1 MYLSDVDKRMI
12 YGEGGLANQF
22 SMQILIRLGEIY
34 GAKRMVPIKSAH
46 VGCVYPQFGAAI
58 EIMKKVD
65 DLEGEF
71 CVPTTANPVLNPINF
86 NRWNELNEPLKLQ
99 KLAKKQIAYV
109 LKMGVIPVW
118 TCTPYFEGNLPHYG
132 EMISWEESSAVIF
145 ANSVL
150 GARTNRTTIGVDIA
164 SSIVGRVP
172 EYGLLLDRNRKANI
186 LIKLNFEPKS
196 LFEYGT
202 LGYIIGKLCG
212 GKIPVIENLPESTN
226 VNHLKVL
233 GASMATKGGISI
245 FHAVGIT
252 PEARTKEEAFQNTKP
267 EYEYVITRKN
277 IKDSI
282 IELNTAKNKKV
293 DAIAIGCPHA
303 GIEEIK
309 ELAILLSGKKIN
321 KDLHFCIFS
330 SERTIELAKK
340 MKFVNIIKEAG
351 AKIFPGSCLVFQST
365 KLWGW
370 KSVATNS
377 AKYSLTLPS
386 KPNELEAYY
395 TSLEECVDLAV
406 R

>member
-1 MYLSDVDKRMI
+1 MYLSDIDKRVI

-86 NRWNELNEPLKLQ
+86 NKWNELNEPLKLQ

-109 LKMGVIPVW
+109 LKMGAIPVW

-150 GARTNRTTIGVDIA
+150 GARSNRTTIGVDIA

-233 GASMATKGGISI
+233 GSSMATKGGISI

-267 EYEYVITRKN
+267 EFEYAITRKN

-309 ELAILLSGKKIN
+309 ELAILLSGKKVN

-340 MKFVNIIKEAG
+340 MKFVNIIKGAG

-377 AKYSLTLPS
+377 AKYALTLPS
-386 KPNELEAYY
+386 EPNELEVYY

>member
-1 MYLSDVDKRMI
+1 MYLSDIDKKMI
-12 YGEGGLANQF
+12 YGEGSLADQF
-22 SMQILIRLGEIY
+22 SMQILTRLGEIY
-34 GAKRMVPIKSAH
+34 GAKRMIPIKSAH
-46 VGCVYPQFGAAI
+46 IGCLSPQFGAAI
-58 EIMKKVD
+58 EITKKFA
-65 DLEGEF
+65 DLEGKC
-71 CVPTTANPVLNPINF
+71 CVPTTTNPTLNPINF
-86 NRWNELNEPLKLQ
+86 NKWNELNEPLKLQ
-99 KLAKKQIAYV
+99 KLTKKQIGHV
-109 LKMGVIPVW
+109 LKMGMIPVW

-132 EMISWEESSAVIF
+132 EMISWDESSCVIF

-150 GARTNRTTIGVDIA
+150 GAKTNRTTIGVNIA

-172 EYGLLLDRNRKANI
+172 EYGLLLDRNRKGDI
-186 LIKLNFEPKS
+186 LIKLRFEPKS

-252 PEARTKEEAFQNTKP
+252 PEARTKEEAFQNSKP
-267 EYEYVITRKN
+267 EFEYVVTRKD

-321 KDLHFCIFS
+321 KNLHFCIFT

-340 MKFVNIIKEAG
+340 MEFVNIIKESG
-351 AKIFPGSCLVFQST
+351 AKIFLGSCLVFQST

-370 KSVATNS
+370 KSIATNA
-377 AKYSLTLPS
+377 AKLALSLPS
-386 KPNELEAYY
+386 KPNELDVYY
-395 TSLEECVDLAV
+395 TSLGECVDLAV

>member
-1 MYLSDVDKRMI
+1 MYLSDIDKRMI

-86 NRWNELNEPLKLQ
+86 NKWNELNEPLKLQ

-109 LKMGVIPVW
+109 LKMGAIPVW

-233 GASMATKGGISI
+233 GSSMATKGGISI

-340 MKFVNIIKEAG
+340 MKFVNIIKGAG

-377 AKYSLTLPS
+377 AKYALTLPS
-386 KPNELEAYY
+386 KPNELEVYY

>member
-1 MYLSDVDKRMI
+1 MYLSDIDKRMI

-86 NRWNELNEPLKLQ
+86 NKWNELNEPLKLQ

-109 LKMGVIPVW
+109 LKMGAIPVW

-233 GASMATKGGISI
+233 GSSMATKGGISI

-340 MKFVNIIKEAG
+340 MKFVNIIKGAG

-377 AKYSLTLPS
+377 AKYALTLPS

>member
-1 MYLSDVDKRMI
+1 MYLSDIDKRMI

-86 NRWNELNEPLKLQ
+86 NKWNELNEPLKLQ

-109 LKMGVIPVW
+109 LKMGAIPVW

-233 GASMATKGGISI
+233 GSSMATKGGISI

-252 PEARTKEEAFQNTKP
+252 PEARTKEEAFQNTNP

-340 MKFVNIIKEAG
+340 MKFVNIIKGAG

-377 AKYSLTLPS
+377 AKYALTLPS
-386 KPNELEAYY
+386 KPNELEVYY

>member
-1 MYLSDVDKRMI
+1 MRKRTAKNLADDLRPRANASFISGHYTQTQDPHNSLS
-12 YGEGGLANQF
+12 
-22 SMQILIRLGEIY
+22 
-34 GAKRMVPIKSAH
+34 
-46 VGCVYPQFGAAI
+46 PQFGAAI
-58 EIMKKVD
+58 EITEKFA
-65 DLEGEF
+65 DLEGKC
-71 CVPTTANPVLNPINF
+71 CVPTTTNPTLNPINF
-86 NRWNELNEPLKLQ
+86 NKWNELNEPLKLQ

-186 LIKLNFEPKS
+186 LIKLNFEPKN

-212 GKIPVIENLPESTN
+212 GKIPVIENLPETSN

-233 GASMATKGGISI
+233 GSSMATKGGISI

-252 PEARTKEEAFQNTKP
+252 PEARTKEEAFQNSKP
-267 EYEYVITRKN
+267 EFEYVITRKD

-340 MKFVNIIKEAG
+340 MEFVNIIKRSG

-370 KSVATNS
+370 ESVATNS
-377 AKYSLTLPS
+377 AKYALTLPS
-386 KPNELEAYY
+386 KPNELEVYY
-395 TSLEECVDLAV
+395 TNLKECVDLAV

>member
-1 MYLSDVDKRMI
+1 MYLSDIDKRMI

-86 NRWNELNEPLKLQ
+86 NKWNELNEPLKLQ

-109 LKMGVIPVW
+109 LKMGAIPVW

-212 GKIPVIENLPESTN
+212 GKIPVIENLAESTN

-233 GASMATKGGISI
+233 GSSMATKGGISI

-267 EYEYVITRKN
+267 EYEYVITQKN

-340 MKFVNIIKEAG
+340 MKFVNIIKGAG

-377 AKYSLTLPS
+377 AKYALTLPS
-386 KPNELEAYY
+386 KPNELEVYY
-395 TSLEECVDLAV
+395 ASLEECVDLAV

>member
-1 MYLSDVDKRMI
+1 MYLSDIDKRMI

-65 DLEGEF
+65 DLGGEF
-71 CVPTTANPVLNPINF
+71 CVPTTANPILNPINF
-86 NRWNELNEPLKLQ
+86 NKWNELNEPLKLQ

-109 LKMGVIPVW
+109 LKMGAIPVW

-164 SSIVGRVP
+164 SPIVGRVP

-212 GKIPVIENLPESTN
+212 GKVPVIENLPESTN

-233 GASMATKGGISI
+233 GSSMATKGGISI

-340 MKFVNIIKEAG
+340 MKFVNIIKGAG

-377 AKYSLTLPS
+377 AKYALTLPS
-386 KPNELEAYY
+386 KPNELEVYY
-395 TSLEECVDLAV
+395 TNLKECVDLAV

>member
-1 MYLSDVDKRMI
+1 MYLSDIDKRMI

-65 DLEGEF
+65 DLGGEF
-71 CVPTTANPVLNPINF
+71 CVPTTANPILNPINF
-86 NRWNELNEPLKLQ
+86 NKWNELNEPLKLQ

-109 LKMGVIPVW
+109 LKMGAIPVW

-212 GKIPVIENLPESTN
+212 GKVPVIENLPESTN

-233 GASMATKGGISI
+233 GSSMATKGGISI

-340 MKFVNIIKEAG
+340 MKFVNIIKGAG

-377 AKYSLTLPS
+377 AKYALTLPS
-386 KPNELEAYY
+386 KPNELEVYY
-395 TSLEECVDLAV
+395 TNLKECVDLAV

>member
-1 MYLSDVDKRMI
+1 MYLSDIDKRMI

-86 NRWNELNEPLKLQ
+86 NKWNELNEPLKLQ

-109 LKMGVIPVW
+109 LKMGAIPVW

-196 LFEYGT
+196 LFEHGT

-233 GASMATKGGISI
+233 GSSMATKGGISV

-309 ELAILLSGKKIN
+309 ELATLLSGKKIN

-340 MKFVNIIKEAG
+340 MKFVNIIKGAG

-377 AKYSLTLPS
+377 AKYALTLPS
-386 KPNELEAYY
+386 KPNELEVYY

>member
-1 MYLSDVDKRMI
+1 MYLSDIDKRMI

-86 NRWNELNEPLKLQ
+86 NKWNELNEPLKLQ

-109 LKMGVIPVW
+109 LKMGAIPVW

-233 GASMATKGGISI
+233 GSSMATKGGISI

-267 EYEYVITRKN
+267 EYEYVITQKN

-340 MKFVNIIKEAG
+340 MKFVNIIKGAG

-377 AKYSLTLPS
+377 AKYALTLPS
-386 KPNELEAYY
+386 KPNELEVYY
-395 TSLEECVDLAV
+395 TSLKECVDLAV

>member
-1 MYLSDVDKRMI
+1 MYLSDIDKRMI

-34 GAKRMVPIKSAH
+34 GARRMVPIKSAH

-65 DLEGEF
+65 DLEGKF

-86 NRWNELNEPLKLQ
+86 NKWNELNEPLKLQ
-99 KLAKKQIAYV
+99 KLAKQQIAYV
-109 LKMGVIPVW
+109 LKMGAIPVW

-252 PEARTKEEAFQNTKP
+252 PEARTKEEAFQNSKP
-267 EYEYVITRKN
+267 EFEYVITRKD

-282 IELNTAKNKKV
+282 IELNTAKNIKV

-309 ELAILLSGKKIN
+309 KLAILLSGKKIN

-340 MKFVNIIKEAG
+340 MEFINIIKGSG

-377 AKYSLTLPS
+377 AKYALTLPS
-386 KPNELEAYY
+386 KPNELEVYY

>member
-1 MYLSDVDKRMI
+1 MYLSDIDKRMI

-86 NRWNELNEPLKLQ
+86 NKWNELNEPLKLQ

-109 LKMGVIPVW
+109 LKMGAIPVW

-212 GKIPVIENLPESTN
+212 GKVPVIENLPESTN

-233 GASMATKGGISI
+233 GSSMATKGGISI

-340 MKFVNIIKEAG
+340 MKFVNIIKGAG

-377 AKYSLTLPS
+377 AKYALTLPS
-386 KPNELEAYY
+386 KPNELEVYY
-395 TSLEECVDLAV
+395 TNLKECVDLAV

>member
-1 MYLSDVDKRMI
+1 MYLSDIDKRVI

-86 NRWNELNEPLKLQ
+86 NKWNELNEPLKLQ

-109 LKMGVIPVW
+109 LKMGAIPVW

-212 GKIPVIENLPESTN
+212 GKVPVIENLPESTN

-233 GASMATKGGISI
+233 GSSMATKGGISI

-340 MKFVNIIKEAG
+340 MKFVNIIKGAG

-377 AKYSLTLPS
+377 AKYALTLPS
-386 KPNELEAYY
+386 KPNELEVYY
-395 TSLEECVDLAV
+395 TNLKECVDLAV

>member
-1 MYLSDVDKRMI
+1 MYLSDIDKRMI

-65 DLEGEF
+65 DLGGEF
-71 CVPTTANPVLNPINF
+71 CVPTTANPILNPINF
-86 NRWNELNEPLKLQ
+86 NKWNELNEPLKLQ

-186 LIKLNFEPKS
+186 LIKLNFEPKN

-233 GASMATKGGISI
+233 GSSMATKGGISI

-252 PEARTKEEAFQNTKP
+252 PEARTKEEAFQNSKP
-267 EYEYVITRKN
+267 EFEYVITRKN

-340 MKFVNIIKEAG
+340 MNFVNIIKGAG
-351 AKIFPGSCLVFQST
+351 VKIFPGSCLVFQST

-377 AKYSLTLPS
+377 AKYALTLPS
-386 KPNELEAYY
+386 EPNELEVYY